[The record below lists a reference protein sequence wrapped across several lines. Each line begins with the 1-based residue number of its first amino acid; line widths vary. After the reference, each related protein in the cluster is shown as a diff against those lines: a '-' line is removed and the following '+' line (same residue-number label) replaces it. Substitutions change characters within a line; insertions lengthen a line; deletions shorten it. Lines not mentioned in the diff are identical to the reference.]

1 MSKTYNKDIAGF
13 MDDYLLE
20 PVKYFI
26 GDDFD
31 LFPSGITEDELNI
44 QSLDECKLKAIHKE
58 SDSTYRITATF
69 KNPESHDFEF
79 VINDEMTLEATIISS
94 ADCMLWPSS
103 DNCLYKVLN
112 ISETFIEVKLIGI
125 ENKPTPK
132 FDYII
137 VNPPF
142 STDWGEESSSD
153 FEKTGDVTK
162 SVLSALNGGINP

>member
-31 LFPSGITEDELNI
+31 FFPSWITEDELNI
-44 QSLDECKLKAIHKE
+44 QSLDECKLKVIHKE

-94 ADCMLWPSS
+94 ADCMLGASS

-112 ISETFIEVKLIGI
+112 ISETFIEVKLLGI
-125 ENKPTPK
+125 ENKPAPK
-132 FDYII
+132 FDYVIA
-137 VNPPF
+137 NPPF
-142 STDWGEESSSD
+142 SSD
-153 FEKTGDVTK
+153 FEGKISSDCEKAGDLT
-162 SVLSALNGGINP
+162 N